1 MMMKSDD
8 SYQEQSSEQK
18 DAHETKKMTI
28 AEKIRRKNSP
38 APINR
43 RYINQKAKMISMADK
58 VVNLQMNGNRNLK
71 KMIKSI
77 ENK

>member
-1 MMMKSDD
+1 
-8 SYQEQSSEQK
+8 
-18 DAHETKKMTI
+18 MTI